1 MTVYLDLVVLLNFL
15 VDTLLLMGTNR
26 LTGFPPGVKRAALA
40 GAAGGVY
47 AGICM
52 LPGWVFLG
60 NLLWRAVFLCVL
72 ASIAFGWNRSA
83 IRRCGIFVLLS
94 MALGGIALGLEQGDF
109 GTLIL
114 AAAAVA
120 ILCGMTVHSPLGM
133 QKYQPVELKWNGQ
146 HLCLTALIDT
156 GNTLRDPVT
165 GASVLVVGA
174 DVAGKLGISRE
185 ILHDP
190 VTAIAAGKLP
200 GARLIPYRAVGKT
213 GALLPAVRLEEVR
226 LGGQVISPIVA
237 FAPEDIGRAEAY
249 QALAGGLV

>member
-26 LTGFPPGVKRAALA
+26 LTGYPPGMKKALLA
-40 GAAGGVY
+40 GAVGGIYAGG
-47 AGICM
+47 CM
-52 LPGWVFLG
+52 LPGWAFLG
-60 NLLWRAVFLCVL
+60 NLLWRAVFLC
-72 ASIAFGWNRSA
+72 AIGGIAFGWNRSTL
-83 IRRCGIFVLLS
+83 RRCGIFVLLS

-109 GTLIL
+109 GSLVL

-120 ILCGMTVHSPLGM
+120 ILCGMTVRSPLGI
-133 QKYQPVELKWNGQ
+133 QKYQPVELKWKGQ

-165 GASVLVVGA
+165 GASVLVVSA

-185 ILHDP
+185 ILRDP
-190 VTAIAAGKLP
+190 VTAMASGSLP
-200 GARLIPYRAVGKT
+200 GARLIPYRAVGKA
-213 GALLPAVRLEEVR
+213 GALLLAVRFEEVR

-237 FAPEDIGRAEAY
+237 FAPEDIGHAEAY